1 MITKSTMHNHPKN
14 LDRLALAILHQ
25 ARLDWQS
32 KRNQNKNGLDLIIF
46 FNSTWFDDLCYL
58 VGRNPDDA
66 HKNLN
71 IPGCPSKLPETP
83 KSSVTDQ
90 TDNQHRSPTRL

>member
-1 MITKSTMHNHPKN
+1 MKSQSALIAHPKN

-32 KRNQNKNGLDLIIF
+32 KRNVEKNGLDLMIF
-46 FNSTWFDDLCYL
+46 FSSPWFEDLCYL

-66 HKNLN
+66 RRNLH
-71 IPGCPSKLPETP
+71 IPRCPVKLVGEKVDPDFWSVFQSLERIPE
-83 KSSVTDQ
+83 
-90 TDNQHRSPTRL
+90 